1 MILEVKNME
10 EEYEKFVPKIQQQVN
25 GTYYVTLRKEVVEA
39 AGWKV
44 GDQLKI
50 VAKKIQTQDVQ
61 TQ

>member
-1 MILEVKNME
+1 MLTEAKME
-10 EEYEKFVPKIQQQVN
+10 EDHEKFVPKIQQQVN

-50 VAKKIQTQDVQ
+50 VAKKIQTQDAQ
-61 TQ
+61 TE